1 MDLTYNDSKSFKFFD
16 SIRYGLLGDFDIIS
30 GLREISNNYD
40 TELLKALQGD
50 LSLYLSTELDEM
62 ECGFTI
68 EEIGKE
74 IEKRKNNNLEV
85 PYKKPMNGK
94 LKEVN
99 DKVNSFPRIDTE
111 RLLFPYEF

>member
-16 SIRYGLLGDFDIIS
+16 SVRHGLLGDFDIIS

-62 ECGFTI
+62 ECGFTT
-68 EEIGKE
+68 EEIRKE
-74 IEKRKNNNLEV
+74 IQRW
-85 PYKKPMNGK
+85 
-94 LKEVN
+94 
-99 DKVNSFPRIDTE
+99 
-111 RLLFPYEF
+111 